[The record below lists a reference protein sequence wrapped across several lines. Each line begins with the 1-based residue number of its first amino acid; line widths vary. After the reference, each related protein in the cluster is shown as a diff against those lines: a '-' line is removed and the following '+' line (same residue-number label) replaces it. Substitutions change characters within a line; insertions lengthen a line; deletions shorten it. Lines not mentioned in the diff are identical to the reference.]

1 MTDAK
6 AEKRLKIDKADPY
19 SDKRQKMAS
28 VATHSNPDSN
38 PDSNSNPNSNSEV
51 RLPQKKFYRQ
61 RAHSNPMADHS
72 FEYPVSPDQMDWHQY
87 YPAFFPSE
95 RELQWQD
102 DLMDLIGSSLPQVE
116 FADIG
121 CGYGGLLV
129 SLSPLLPKTL
139 MLGMEIRV
147 KVSDYVKDR
156 IKALRVQNPGQYE
169 NIACIRTNAMKLLP
183 NFFSKGQLKA
193 MFFLFPDPHFKKTKH
208 KWRIISDTLL
218 AVYAFVLR
226 VGGLI
231 YTMTDVKDLHL
242 WMVLHLDDHPL
253 FQRLSQDECSKDVIV
268 KKLYESTEEGQK
280 VSRNKGDKF
289 LAVYRRIED
298 PACRTEEGTD
308 LQNA

>member
-1 MTDAK
+1 
-6 AEKRLKIDKADPY
+6 
-19 SDKRQKMAS
+19 
-28 VATHSNPDSN
+28 
-38 PDSNSNPNSNSEV
+38 
-51 RLPQKKFYRQ
+51 
-61 RAHSNPMADHS
+61 MADHS
-72 FEYPVSPDQMDWHQY
+72 FDYPVSPGLMDWYQF
-87 YPAFFPSE
+87 YPKYFEPKLKDEKHDDAKDASNGDLVGG
-95 RELQWQD
+95 RENPLKK
-102 DLMDLIGSSLPQVE
+102 VE

-129 SLSPLLPKTL
+129 SLSPVFPESL

-156 IKALRVQNPGQYE
+156 IEALRQQNPGLYE

-226 VGGLI
+226 VGGHV
-231 YTMTDVKDLHL
+231 YTITDVKDLHE
-242 WMVLHLDDHPL
+242 WMVLHFDEHPL
-253 FQRLSQDECSKDVIV
+253 FERVSEKECNDDVIV
-268 KKLYESTEEGQK
+268 NKLYESTEEGQK

-289 LAVYRRIED
+289 LAVYRRIAD
-298 PACRTEEGTD
+298 PLTLCGS
-308 LQNA
+308 

>member
-1 MTDAK
+1 
-6 AEKRLKIDKADPY
+6 
-19 SDKRQKMAS
+19 MAS
-28 VATHSNPDSN
+28 DMAGDGASPSVK
-38 PDSNSNPNSNSEV
+38 
-51 RLPQKKFYRQ
+51 LPQKKFYRQ

-72 FEYPVSPDQMDWHQY
+72 FDYPVAPDMMDWHQY
-87 YPAFFPSE
+87 YPHYFPSAEEEAKHDDPKELE
-95 RELQWQD
+95 RR
-102 DLMDLIGSSLPQVE
+102 PQVE

-129 SLSPLLPKTL
+129 SLSPLFPDTL

-156 IKALRVQNPGQYE
+156 IEALRKQNPGQYE
-169 NIACIRTNAMKLLP
+169 NVACVRTNAMKLLP

-208 KWRIISDTLL
+208 KWRIINDTLL

-231 YTMTDVKDLHL
+231 YTITDVKDLHD
-242 WMVLHLDDHPL
+242 WMVDHLDAHPL
-253 FQRLSQDECSKDVIV
+253 FQRLTDEECAKDLIV
-268 KKLYESTEEGQK
+268 TKLYESTEEGQK
-280 VSRNKGDKF
+280 VTRNNGDKF

-298 PACRTEEGTD
+298 PVSLTQC
-308 LQNA
+308 QS

>member
-1 MTDAK
+1 
-6 AEKRLKIDKADPY
+6 
-19 SDKRQKMAS
+19 MAS
-28 VATHSNPDSN
+28 DVADGKK
-38 PDSNSNPNSNSEV
+38 EV

-72 FEYPVSPDQMDWHQY
+72 FDYPVSPDQMNWHRY
-87 YPAFFPSE
+87 YPKHFPSNE
-95 RELQWQD
+95 DLEKHDDSEELD
-102 DLMDLIGSSLPQVE
+102 SHNRTVE

-129 SLSPLLPKTL
+129 SLSPVLPDTL

-156 IKALRVQNPGQYE
+156 IKALRNQNPGQYE

-231 YTMTDVKDLHL
+231 YTITDVQDLHE
-242 WMVLHLDDHPL
+242 WMVSHLDEHPL
-253 FQRLSQDECSKDVIV
+253 FQRLTEDECSKDIIV
-268 KKLYESTEEGQK
+268 AKLYGSTEEGQK

-298 PACRTEEGTD
+298 PASKTS
-308 LQNA
+308 

>member
-1 MTDAK
+1 
-6 AEKRLKIDKADPY
+6 
-19 SDKRQKMAS
+19 MAS
-28 VATHSNPDSN
+28 DVADSKLDVA
-38 PDSNSNPNSNSEV
+38 DSKAEV

-61 RAHSNPMADHS
+61 RAHSNPMADHT
-72 FEYPVSPDQMDWHQY
+72 FEYPISPDQMDWSQY
-87 YPAFFPSE
+87 YPKFFRSNK
-95 RELQWQD
+95 ELEQHD
-102 DLMDLIGSSLPQVE
+102 DPKDQLSSLGSQVE

-129 SLSPLLPKTL
+129 SLSPLLPETL

-156 IKALRVQNPGQYE
+156 IEALRMQNPGQYE
-169 NIACIRTNAMKLLP
+169 NVACIRTNAMKLLP

-231 YTMTDVKDLHL
+231 YTITDVKDLHE
-242 WMVLHLDDHPL
+242 WMVSHLDEHPL
-253 FQRLSQDECSKDVIV
+253 FQRLTDAECSVDIIV
-268 KKLYESTEEGQK
+268 TKLYESTEEGQK

-298 PACRTEEGTD
+298 PD
-308 LQNA
+308 P

>member
-1 MTDAK
+1 
-6 AEKRLKIDKADPY
+6 
-19 SDKRQKMAS
+19 MAS
-28 VATHSNPDSN
+28 DAF
-38 PDSNSNPNSNSEV
+38 NSCEEV

-72 FEYPVSPDQMDWHQY
+72 FDYPVSPDQMDWHQY
-87 YPAFFPSE
+87 YPKYFPSDD
-95 RELQWQD
+95 ELQKHD
-102 DLMDLIGSSLPQVE
+102 DPKDATVSSLRQVE

-129 SLSPLLPKTL
+129 SLSPLFPDTL

-156 IKALRVQNPGQYE
+156 IEALRKQHPGQYE

-183 NFFSKGQLKA
+183 NFFAKGQLKA

-231 YTMTDVKDLHL
+231 YTITDVKDLHE
-242 WMVLHLDDHPL
+242 WMVEHLDLHPL
-253 FQRLSQDECSKDVIV
+253 FQRLTEEECSKDIIV
-268 KKLYESTEEGQK
+268 TKLYESTEEGQK

-298 PACRTEEGTD
+298 PCCETST
-308 LQNA
+308 